1 MFKKKFILLL
11 TFTENLSDSNNYNMK
26 KLLLTIATMAIIATG
41 CQHKATKTLTS
52 GIDINN
58 LDTTARLQ
66 DDFYQYACGG
76 WMKNNPL
83 DAEHSRYGAFDALAE
98 NAQKDLRDIIDN
110 VSQGE
115 NPEVSLAAKIAMF
128 YNIGM
133 DSIRLQEQ
141 GVAPLMPYLE
151 RINIIKTS
159 DDVWEALLEM
169 HRRGGFAFF
178 ATFGEAD
185 TEDANM
191 CIAWVYQSG
200 LGLGDRD
207 YYLTDEG
214 NNVNIRKGYVDL
226 MTKEFGM
233 TGFDNMTGYK
243 PDELAKMVMSL
254 ETRLAKAQN
263 TRLENRNPQATFNRF
278 TVEEASEMTPNI
290 NWESY
295 FAAMGILDGMKSF
308 NIAQPK
314 YIEEVNA
321 VLGDTDVNTI
331 KAYLAWNVINGAS
344 GYLSDDFVETSFD
357 FYGRLLSGRE
367 ENRPRW
373 KRVTSTVN
381 GAMGEALGQLYVEK
395 YFPAEAKSRMETLV
409 QNLITALGQRI
420 DMATWMTDATKAN
433 AHEKLA
439 TILVKIGYP
448 DKWRDY
454 SGLEIKDD
462 SYFAN
467 VMRSNEFD
475 MAYMFSK
482 INKPVDRDEWGMTP
496 QTVNAYYNPTTNEIC
511 FPAAILQPPFFN
523 MEADEAA
530 NYGAIGVVIGHELTH
545 GYDDQGRQYD
555 KNGNLNDWWTEEDA
569 TNFDNNKQVLIEAF
583 NNCIAVDDPE
593 LGLIHGNGELTLG
606 ENIADNGGLHV
617 SYLAM
622 HNAMAKG
629 QVNKEMM
636 DGFTPEQRFFLAY
649 AAVWANNIRPRAAL
663 QLTQMDVHS
672 LGRNRVNV
680 ALPQVTEFV
689 EAFDI
694 KEGDGMWLEPEK
706 RVVLW

>member
-1 MFKKKFILLL
+1 MKLNSVILQPEKYIKYKK
-11 TFTENLSDSNNYNMK
+11 MK
-26 KLLLTIATMAIIATG
+26 KTLLTIATMAIIATG
-41 CQHKATKTLTS
+41 CQHAPEKQLTS
-52 GIDINN
+52 GVNLDN
-58 LDTTARLQ
+58 LDTTVRLQ

-83 DAEHSRYGAFDALAE
+83 DAEHSRYGAFDVLAE
-98 NAQKDLRDIIDN
+98 NAQKDLRDIIN
-110 VSQGE
+110 TVSEQE
-115 NPEVSLAAKIAMF
+115 NPEGSIAEKIAMF

-133 DSIRLQEQ
+133 DSVRLQEQ
-141 GVAPLMPYLE
+141 GAAPLMPYLE
-151 RINIIKTS
+151 KINSIKTN
-159 DDVWEALLEM
+159 DDVWKALLEM
-169 HRRGGFAFF
+169 HHRGGFALF
-178 ATFGEAD
+178 ATFGESD
-185 TEDANM
+185 PDEANM

-233 TGFDNMTGYK
+233 AGFDKMTGYK
-243 PDELAKMVMSL
+243 PDELAKMVMSF

-263 TRLENRNPQATFNRF
+263 TRLENRDPQATFNRF
-278 TVEEASEMTPNI
+278 TIEEASAMTPNI
-290 NWESY
+290 DWKGY
-295 FAAMGILDGMKSF
+295 FEAMGILDGMKSF
-308 NIAQPK
+308 NIAQPN
-314 YIEEVNA
+314 YIKEVNA
-321 VLGDTDVNTI
+321 VLGDTDINVF
-331 KAYLAWNVINGAS
+331 KAYFAWNAINGAAS
-344 GYLSDDFVETSFD
+344 FLSDDFVEANFD

-367 ENRPRW
+367 VNRPRW
-373 KRVTSTVN
+373 KRVTSTVD

-395 YFPAEAKSRMETLV
+395 YFPAEAKTRMETLV
-409 QNLITALGQRI
+409 QNLVTALGQRI
-420 DMATWMTDATKAN
+420 DMAEWMTDATKAN
-433 AHEKLA
+433 AHEKLG
-439 TILVKIGYP
+439 TLLVKIGYP
-448 DKWRDY
+448 NEWRDY

-475 MAYMFSK
+475 IAYMFSK
-482 INKPVDRDEWGMTP
+482 INKPVDRNEWGMTP

-523 MEADEAA
+523 MNADEAA

-555 KNGNLNDWWTEEDA
+555 KDGNLNDWWTEEDA
-569 TNFDNNKQVLIEAF
+569 NNFDNNKQALIDAF

-622 HNAMAKG
+622 HNAMKEG
-629 QVNKEMM
+629 QVNKEKM

-649 AAVWANNIRPRAAL
+649 AAVWASNIRPQAAL

-694 KEGDGMWLEPEK
+694 KPGDGMWLDPEK

>member
-1 MFKKKFILLL
+1 
-11 TFTENLSDSNNYNMK
+11 MK

-41 CQHKATKTLTS
+41 CQHAPEKKLTS
-52 GIDINN
+52 GIDTNN

-83 DAEHSRYGAFDALAE
+83 DAEHSRYGAFDVLAE
-98 NAQKDLRDIIDN
+98 NAQKDLRDIIET
-110 VSQGE
+110 VSKE
-115 NPEVSLAAKIAMF
+115 KNPEGSIAEKIAMF

-133 DSIRLQEQ
+133 DSVRLQEQ
-141 GVAPLMPYLE
+141 GAAPLMPYLE
-151 RINIIKTS
+151 KINSIKTH
-159 DDVWEALLEM
+159 DDVWKALLEM
-169 HRRGGFAFF
+169 HHHGGFALF
-178 ATFGEAD
+178 AVFGEAD
-185 TEDANM
+185 TDDASM
-191 CIAWVYQSG
+191 CIAWAYQSG

-226 MTKEFGM
+226 MTKEFTM
-233 TGFDNMTGYK
+233 TGFDKMSGIEAGK
-243 PDELAKMVMSL
+243 MAQMVMDF

-263 TRLENRNPQATFNRF
+263 TRLENRDPQATFNRF
-278 TVEEASEMTPNI
+278 TVEEAIAMTPNI
-290 NWESY
+290 NWKNY
-295 FAAMGILDGMKSF
+295 FETMGIMDGMQSF
-308 NIAQPK
+308 NIAQPNYMK
-314 YIEEVNA
+314 EVNN
-321 VLGDTDVNTI
+321 VLSDTDIDVF
-331 KAYLAWNVINGAS
+331 KAYFAWNAINGAAS
-344 GYLSDDFVETSFD
+344 YLSDDFVEVNFD
-357 FYGRLLSGRE
+357 FYGRQLSGRE
-367 ENRPRW
+367 QNRPRW
-373 KRVTSTVN
+373 KRVTANVD
-381 GAMGEALGQLYVEK
+381 GALGEALGQLYVER
-395 YFPAEAKSRMETLV
+395 YFPAEAKARMETLV

-420 DMATWMTDATKAN
+420 DMAEWMTAATKAN
-433 AHEKLA
+433 AHEKLG

-448 DKWRDY
+448 NKWRDY
-454 SGLEIKDD
+454 SGLEIKYD

-475 MAYMFSK
+475 IAYMFSK

-523 MEADEAA
+523 MNADEAA

-555 KNGNLNDWWTEEDA
+555 KDGNLNDWWTEEDA

-583 NNCIAVDDPE
+583 NNCVAVDDPE

-649 AAVWANNIRPRAAL
+649 AAVWASNINAKAAL

-680 ALPQVTEFV
+680 ALPQVTEFI
-689 EAFDI
+689 EAFGI

>member
-1 MFKKKFILLL
+1 
-11 TFTENLSDSNNYNMK
+11 MK
-26 KLLLTIATMAIIATG
+26 KTLLIIATMAIIATG
-41 CQHKATKTLTS
+41 CQNAPKKNLTS
-52 GIDINN
+52 GVNPEN
-58 LDTTARLQ
+58 FDTTARLQ

-83 DAEHSRYGAFDALAE
+83 DAEHSRYGAFDVLAE
-98 NAQKDLRDIIDN
+98 NAQKDLRDIIN
-110 VSQGE
+110 TVSEQE
-115 NPEVSLAAKIAMF
+115 NPEGSIAEKIAMF

-141 GVAPLMPYLE
+141 GAAPIMPYLE
-151 RINIIKTS
+151 RINNIKTK
-159 DDVWEALLEM
+159 DDVWKALMEM
-169 HRRGGFAFF
+169 HHRGGFSLF
-178 ATFGEAD
+178 ATFGESD
-185 TEDANM
+185 PDEANM

-233 TGFDNMTGYK
+233 AGFDKMTGYK
-243 PDELAKMVMSL
+243 PDELAKMVMSF

-263 TRLENRNPQATFNRF
+263 TRLENRDPQATFNRF
-278 TVEEASEMTPNI
+278 TIETASKLTPNI
-290 NWESY
+290 DWKGY
-295 FAAMGILDGMKSF
+295 FDAMGILDGMQSF

-314 YIEEVNA
+314 YLEEVSK
-321 VLGDTDVNTI
+321 VLGDTDVNVF
-331 KAYLAWNVINGAS
+331 KAYFAWNAINGAAS
-344 GYLSDDFVETSFD
+344 YLSDDFVEANFD

-367 ENRPRW
+367 VNRPRW
-373 KRVTSTVN
+373 KRVTSTVD

-395 YFPAEAKSRMETLV
+395 YFPAEAKTRMETLV
-409 QNLITALGQRI
+409 QNLVTALGQRI
-420 DMATWMTDATKAN
+420 DMAEWMTDATKAN
-433 AHEKLA
+433 AHEKLG
-439 TILVKIGYP
+439 TLLVKIGYP
-448 DKWRDY
+448 NEWRDY
-454 SGLEIKDD
+454 SGLEIKND

-475 MAYMFSK
+475 MDYMFSK
-482 INKPVDRDEWGMTP
+482 INKPVDRNEWGMTP

-523 MEADEAA
+523 MNADEAA

-555 KNGNLNDWWTEEDA
+555 KDGNLNDWWTEEDA
-569 TNFDNNKQVLIEAF
+569 KNFDNNKQALIDAF
-583 NNCIAVDDPE
+583 NNAIAVDDPE

-622 HNAMAKG
+622 HNAMKEG
-629 QVNKEMM
+629 QVNKDKM

-649 AAVWANNIRPRAAL
+649 AAVWASNIRPVAAL

-689 EAFDI
+689 EAFGV
-694 KEGDGMWLEPEK
+694 KPGDGMWLEPEK

>member
-1 MFKKKFILLL
+1 
-11 TFTENLSDSNNYNMK
+11 
-26 KLLLTIATMAIIATG
+26 MAIIATG
-41 CQHKATKTLTS
+41 CQHKAAQTS
-52 GIDINN
+52 GIDTKN
-58 LDTTARLQ
+58 LDTSARLQ

-83 DAEHSRYGAFDALAE
+83 DAEHSRYGAFDVLAE

-110 VSQGE
+110 VSRGKNKE
-115 NPEVSLAAKIAMF
+115 GSIAAKIAMF

-141 GVAPLMPYLE
+141 GAQPIMPYLE
-151 RINIIKTS
+151 KINKIKTR
-159 DDVWEALLEM
+159 DDVWKTLLEM
-169 HRRGGFAFF
+169 HRRGGHVLFAM
-178 ATFGEAD
+178 FGEAD
-185 TEDANM
+185 KDDASM
-191 CIAWVYQSG
+191 CIAWAYQSG

-214 NNVNIRKGYVDL
+214 NNVKIREGYVR
-226 MTKEFGM
+226 MMAKEFSM
-233 TGFDNMTGYK
+233 AGFDKMSGIEY
-243 PDELAKMVMSL
+243 ERLAQMVMDF
-254 ETRLAKAQN
+254 ETRLAKAMN
-263 TRLENRNPQATFNRF
+263 TRLENRDPQATFNRY
-278 TVEEASEMTPNI
+278 TIEEAVAFAPNI
-290 NWESY
+290 RWKSY
-295 FAAMGILDGMKSF
+295 FDTMGILDGMKSF

-314 YIEEVNA
+314 YFEEVNK
-321 VLGDTDVNTI
+321 VLADTDIDVF
-331 KAYLAWNVINGAS
+331 KAYFAWHTINGAAS
-344 GYLSDDFVETSFD
+344 YLDDHFVNVSFD
-357 FYGRLLSGRE
+357 FYGRQMSGRE
-367 ENRPRW
+367 VNRPRW
-373 KRVTSTVN
+373 KRVTATVD
-381 GAMGEALGQLYVEK
+381 GAMGEALGQLYVKK
-395 YFPAEAKSRMETLV
+395 YFPAEAKARMETLV

-420 DMATWMTDATKAN
+420 DMAEWMTDATKAN
-433 AHEKLA
+433 AHEKLG

-462 SYFAN
+462 SYYAN
-467 VMRSNEFD
+467 VIRSNEFD

-523 MEADEAA
+523 MNADEAA

-545 GYDDQGRQYD
+545 GYDDQGRLYD
-555 KNGNLNDWWTEEDA
+555 KDGNLNDWWTEQDA
-569 TNFDNNKQVLIEAF
+569 ANFDRNKQVLVEAF

-622 HNAMAKG
+622 QNAMAKG

-649 AAVWANNIRPRAAL
+649 AAVWASNIRPKAAL

-680 ALPQVTEFV
+680 ALPQVTEFI
-689 EAFDI
+689 EAFGI
-694 KEGDGMWLEPEK
+694 KEGDGMWLAPEK

>member
-1 MFKKKFILLL
+1 
-11 TFTENLSDSNNYNMK
+11 MK

-41 CQHKATKTLTS
+41 CQNQKSTKTLTS
-52 GIDINN
+52 GIDTNN
-58 LDTTARLQ
+58 FDTTVRLQ

-83 DAEHSRYGAFDALAE
+83 DAEHSRYGAFDVLAE
-98 NAQKDLRDIIDN
+98 NAQKDLRDIIN
-110 VSQGE
+110 TVSEQE
-115 NPEVSLAAKIAMF
+115 NPEGSIAEKIAMF

-133 DSIRLQEQ
+133 DSVRLQEQ
-141 GVAPLMPYLE
+141 GAAPLMPYLE
-151 RINIIKTS
+151 KINSIKTN
-159 DDVWEALLEM
+159 DDVWKALLEM
-169 HRRGGFAFF
+169 HHRGGFALF
-178 ATFGEAD
+178 ATFGESD
-185 TEDANM
+185 PDEANM

-233 TGFDNMTGYK
+233 AGFDKMTGYK
-243 PDELAKMVMSL
+243 PDELAKMVMSF

-263 TRLENRNPQATFNRF
+263 TRLENRDPQATFNRF
-278 TVEEASEMTPNI
+278 TIEEASAMTPNI
-290 NWESY
+290 DWKGY
-295 FAAMGILDGMKSF
+295 FEAMGILDGMKSF
-308 NIAQPK
+308 NIAQPN
-314 YIEEVNA
+314 YIKEVNA
-321 VLGDTDVNTI
+321 VLGDTDVNVF
-331 KAYLAWNVINGAS
+331 KAYFAWNAINGAAS
-344 GYLSDDFVETSFD
+344 FLSDDFVEANFD

-367 ENRPRW
+367 VNRPRW
-373 KRVTSTVN
+373 KRVTSTVD

-395 YFPAEAKSRMETLV
+395 YFPADAKTRMETLV
-409 QNLITALGQRI
+409 QNLVTALGQRI
-420 DMATWMTDATKAN
+420 DMAEWMTDATKAN
-433 AHEKLA
+433 AHEKLG
-439 TILVKIGYP
+439 TLLVKIGYP
-448 DKWRDY
+448 NEWRDY
-454 SGLEIKDD
+454 SGLVIKDD

-475 MAYMFSK
+475 MDYMFSK
-482 INKPVDRDEWGMTP
+482 INKPVDRNEWGMTP

-523 MEADEAA
+523 MNADEAA

-555 KNGNLNDWWTEEDA
+555 KDGNLNDWWTEEDA
-569 TNFDNNKQVLIEAF
+569 KNFDNNKQALIEAF
-583 NNCIAVDDPE
+583 NNAIAVDDPE

-622 HNAMAKG
+622 HNAMKEG
-629 QVNKEMM
+629 QVNKEKM

-649 AAVWANNIRPRAAL
+649 AAVWASNIRPVAAL

-694 KEGDGMWLEPEK
+694 KPGDGMWLDPEK